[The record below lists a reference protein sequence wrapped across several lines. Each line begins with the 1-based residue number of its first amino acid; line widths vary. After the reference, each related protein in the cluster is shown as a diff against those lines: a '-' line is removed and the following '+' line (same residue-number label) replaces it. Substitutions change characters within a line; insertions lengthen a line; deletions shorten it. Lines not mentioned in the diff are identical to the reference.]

1 MSAPTLPPRAKAA
14 RSGVSSCPHCGTAVE
29 GDLDLYCCK
38 GCEMAAAIIRGAG
51 LERYYAEREACAPR
65 PEPIAAGWGAVPIE
79 AADDGT
85 ASVRLVIDN
94 LRCASCV
101 WVTEA
106 VLQRTPGVLDATV
119 SYATGRATL
128 RWDPARTSLPALA
141 SRIAQLGYRPRPLG
155 TEAQPDRDLA
165 VRLGISAFASM
176 NIMLLAASVYT
187 GWWETMEPR
196 WAMLFR
202 WSTLVLATP
211 VALWCAKPFFT
222 GAWSALRRGQ
232 LHMDLPIALAVA
244 LLYIHGFAA
253 TLRGQDG
260 YLDSLAMLV
269 TLLLAGRMLEGRG
282 RRRAA
287 EAATALAST
296 LPATARRETANGIE
310 VVPAIELVAGDRIDI
325 GSGEEIPAD
334 GEVVEGVGQVRMALV
349 TGEAEPV
356 AVEPGS
362 RVVAGAVVEVGALTV
377 VVKRAGDDTLLRR
390 MARELGQAADRGL
403 APTAADR
410 IAPWFTLAT
419 LIVATATAIGW
430 YLAAGTGAA
439 IARTVAVLVVAC
451 PCALAL
457 SQPLAA
463 AAGLGATARRGLLL
477 RSADPLL
484 ALAQVDIVALD
495 KTGTVTGGLP
505 RVISASDEA
514 LRIAAGLERFSA
526 HPIARAIL
534 AEADHRGIPL
544 PRATQVVET
553 AGSGIRGVVDGRIW
567 SLGAGGREG
576 GTAGELIVT
585 ADDGAR
591 FVMLLGDRV
600 REDAA
605 RTVMRLRQEGL
616 RVVLIT
622 GDHPD
627 VAAAVAAD
635 CGIDEVLARYGPEEK
650 RAWVMARQAEGH
662 RILLAGDGINDGAA
676 LAAADVGIAMGTGA
690 AATVLVAD
698 GVVAGPGIEP
708 LLAGRRAANAARRA
722 IRTNQRRSI
731 VYNITAV
738 AAAAAGLVNP
748 LVAAVLMP
756 LSSGMVIWGAL
767 GVERAMRRQREP

>member
-1 MSAPTLPPRAKAA
+1 
-14 RSGVSSCPHCGTAVE
+14 VE
-29 GDLDLYCCK
+29 GDVDLYCCR

-65 PEPIAAGWGAVPIE
+65 PEPVAAGWSAVPTE
-79 AADDGT
+79 TADDGT
-85 ASVRLVIDN
+85 ASARLVIDN

-106 VLQRTPGVLDATV
+106 VLQRTPGVIDATV

-128 RWDPARTSLPALA
+128 HWDPSRTNLPALA

-165 VRLGISAFASM
+165 VRLGLSAFASM
-176 NIMLLAASVYT
+176 NIMLLAASLYT
-187 GWWETMEPR
+187 GWWQAMEPR
-196 WAMLFR
+196 WATLFH
-202 WSTLVLATP
+202 WATLVLATP

-244 LLYIHGFAA
+244 LLYVHGFVA
-253 TLRGQDG
+253 TLRGQDS

-296 LPATARRETANGIE
+296 LPATARRETASGVEI
-310 VVPAIELVAGDRIDI
+310 VPASELVAGDRIDL

-349 TGEAEPV
+349 TGEADPV

-362 RVVAGAVVEVGALTV
+362 RVVAGALVEAGALTV
-377 VVKRAGDDTLLRR
+377 VVERAGDETLLRR
-390 MARELGQAADRGL
+390 MARELGHAADRGL

-419 LIVATATAIGW
+419 LIVATATAVGW
-430 YLAAGTGAA
+430 YFAAGSGAA

-463 AAGLGATARRGLLL
+463 AAGLGATARRGLLF

-484 ALAQVDIVALD
+484 AMADVDIVALD

-505 RVISASDEA
+505 RVISASDPA

-534 AEADHRGIPL
+534 AEAGARGIAL
-544 PRATQVVET
+544 PRATEVQEEV
-553 AGSGIRGVVDGRIW
+553 GIGISGRIDGHRW
-567 SLGAGGREG
+567 SIGAGGADGRALKDSLSVAG
-576 GTAGELIVT
+576 GQAGGRAGELSLSCE
-585 ADDGAR
+585 DGTH
-591 FVMLLGDRV
+591 FVILLGDRV

-605 RTVMRLRQEGL
+605 RTVERLKREGL

-622 GDHPD
+622 GDHPE

-635 CGIDEVLARYGPEEK
+635 CGIDEVLARHGPEEK

-662 RILLAGDGINDGAA
+662 RVLLAGDGINDGAA

-690 AATVLVAD
+690 AASVLVAD
-698 GVVAGPGIEP
+698 GVVAGTGLEP
-708 LLAGRRAANAARRA
+708 LLAGRRAASAARRA

-731 VYNITAV
+731 LYNITAV
-738 AAAAAGLVNP
+738 TAAAAGLVNP

-767 GVERAMRRQREP
+767 GVERAMRHQRHA

>member
-1 MSAPTLPPRAKAA
+1 MTEVGGRQAVQSTAAAPRAA
-14 RSGVSSCPHCGTAVE
+14 VSRCPHCGTAVE
-29 GDLDLYCCK
+29 GDLDLYCCR
-38 GCEMAAAIIRGAG
+38 GCEMASAIIRGAG

-65 PEPIAAGWGAVPIE
+65 PEPIAAGWGSVPTE
-79 AADDGT
+79 SAEDGS

-128 RWDPARTSLPALA
+128 RWDPARTSLPTLA

-155 TEAQPDRDLA
+155 TETQPDRDLA
-165 VRLGISAFASM
+165 VRLGVSAFASM

-202 WSTLVLATP
+202 WTTLVLATP

-244 LLYIHGFAA
+244 LLYVHGLAA

-269 TLLLAGRMLEGRG
+269 TLLLVGRMLEGRG

-296 LPATARRETANGIE
+296 LPATARRETAIGIE
-310 VVPAIELVAGDRIDI
+310 VVPATALAPGDRIDL

-334 GEVVEGVGQVRMALV
+334 GEVVEGVGQVSMALV
-349 TGEAEPV
+349 SGEAAPV

-362 RVVAGAVVEVGALTV
+362 RVVAGGLVEVGALTV
-377 VVKRAGDDTLLRR
+377 VVERAGDDTLLRR

-419 LIVATATAIGW
+419 LVVATATAVGW
-430 YLAAGTGAA
+430 YFTAGSGAA
-439 IARTVAVLVVAC
+439 IAHTVAVLVVAC

-484 ALAQVDIVALD
+484 ALADVDIVALD

-526 HPIARAIL
+526 HPIARATL
-534 AEADHRGIPL
+534 AEADDRGIAL
-544 PRATQVVET
+544 PKAAEVVEA
-553 AGSGIRGVVDGRIW
+553 AGIGIRGVIDGRRW
-567 SLGAGGREG
+567 AGEAGGP
-576 GTAGELIVT
+576 GELLLSCE
-585 ADDGAR
+585 DGAR
-591 FVMLLGDRV
+591 FVILLGDRV

-605 RTVMRLRQEGL
+605 RTVMRLKREGL

-635 CGIDEVLARYGPEEK
+635 CGIDEVLARHGPEEK
-650 RAWVMARQAEGH
+650 RAWVLARQAEGH
-662 RILLAGDGINDGAA
+662 RVLLAGDGINDGAA
-676 LAAADVGIAMGTGA
+676 LAVADVGIAMGTGS
-690 AATVLVAD
+690 AATLLVAD

-722 IRTNQRRSI
+722 IRNNQRRAI
-731 VYNITAV
+731 IYNITAV
-738 AAAAAGLVNP
+738 TAAAAGLVNP
-748 LVAAVLMP
+748 LVAALLMP

-767 GVERAMRRQREP
+767 GVERTMRRRREP

>member
-1 MSAPTLPPRAKAA
+1 
-14 RSGVSSCPHCGTAVE
+14 
-29 GDLDLYCCK
+29 
-38 GCEMAAAIIRGAG
+38 MAAAIIRGAG

-65 PEPIAAGWGAVPIE
+65 PEPVDAGWGAVPTE
-79 AADDGT
+79 AAEDGT

-106 VLQRTPGVLDATV
+106 VLQRTPGVIDATV

-128 RWDPARTSLPALA
+128 RWDPARTNLPALA

-253 TLRGQDG
+253 TLRGHDG

-296 LPATARRETANGIE
+296 LPATARRETATGIE
-310 VVPAIELVAGDRIDI
+310 IVPATALATGDRIDL

-349 TGEAEPV
+349 TGEADPV

-362 RVVAGAVVEVGALTV
+362 RVVAGALVEVGALTV
-377 VVKRAGDDTLLRR
+377 VVERAGDDTLLRR
-390 MARELGQAADRGL
+390 MARELGHAADRGL

-430 YLAAGTGAA
+430 YLAAGSGAA
-439 IARTVAVLVVAC
+439 IAHTVAVLVVAC

-484 ALAQVDIVALD
+484 ALADVDIVALD

-505 RVISASDEA
+505 RVISATDSA
-514 LRIAAGLERFSA
+514 LRIASGLERFSV

-544 PRATQVVET
+544 PKATEVVET
-553 AGSGIRGVVDGRIW
+553 AGIGIRGVVDGRIW
-567 SLGAGGREG
+567 SLGVGGRDG
-576 GTAGELIVT
+576 PNGLPDGRGKAGELT
-585 ADDGAR
+585 LTDDAGNAS
-591 FVMLLGDRV
+591 VLLLGDRV

-622 GDHPD
+622 GDHPE
-627 VAAAVAAD
+627 VATAVAAD
-635 CGIDEVLARYGPEEK
+635 CGIEEVLARHGPEEK
-650 RAWVMARQAEGH
+650 RAWVLARQAEGH
-662 RILLAGDGINDGAA
+662 RVLLAGDGINDGAA
-676 LAAADVGIAMGTGA
+676 LAAADVGIAMGSGA
-690 AATVLVAD
+690 AATMLVAD

-708 LLAGRRAANAARRA
+708 LLAGRRAARAARRA

>member
-1 MSAPTLPPRAKAA
+1 MTEVGGHRSVQTAPRASTA
-14 RSGVSSCPHCGTAVE
+14 VSTCPHCGTAVE
-29 GDLDLYCCK
+29 GDVDLYCCR

-65 PEPIAAGWGAVPIE
+65 PEPLAAGWGSVPTE
-79 AADDGT
+79 TAADGS
-85 ASVRLVIDN
+85 ASARLVIDN

-128 RWDPARTSLPALA
+128 HWDPARTSLPALA

-176 NIMLLAASVYT
+176 NIMLLSASVYT
-187 GWWETMEPR
+187 GWWEPMEPR
-196 WAMLFR
+196 WTMLFR

-211 VALWCAKPFFT
+211 VALWCAKPFFA

-244 LLYIHGFAA
+244 LLYVHGLAA
-253 TLRGQDG
+253 TLRSHDG

-296 LPATARRETANGIE
+296 LPATARRETAHGIE
-310 VVPAIELVAGDRIDI
+310 VVPATALAAGDRIDL

-349 TGEAEPV
+349 TGEADPV

-362 RVVAGAVVEVGALTV
+362 RVVAGALVEVGALTV
-377 VVKRAGDDTLLRR
+377 VVERAGDDTLLCR

-419 LIVATATAIGW
+419 LIVAAATAIGW
-430 YLAAGTGAA
+430 YLAAGAGAA
-439 IARTVAVLVVAC
+439 IAHTVAVLVVAC

-484 ALAQVDIVALD
+484 ALAEVDIVALD

-505 RVISASDEA
+505 RVISASNEA

-534 AEADHRGIPL
+534 AEADDRGIPL
-544 PRATQVVET
+544 PRATDVVET
-553 AGSGIRGVVDGRIW
+553 AGIGIRGVIDGRLW
-567 SLGAGGREG
+567 EGRAGE
-576 GTAGELIVT
+576 AGELVLT
-585 ADDGAR
+585 DQDAHQ
-591 FVMLLGDRV
+591 FVIRLGDRV

-605 RTVMRLRQEGL
+605 RTVMRLKRNGL

-635 CGIDEVLARYGPEEK
+635 CGIDEVLARRGPEEK
-650 RAWVMARQAEGH
+650 RAWVVARQAEGH
-662 RILLAGDGINDGAA
+662 RVLLAGDGINDGAA
-676 LAAADVGIAMGTGA
+676 LAAADVGIAMGSGA

-767 GVERAMRRQREP
+767 GVERAMRRLREP